1 MLTRHH
7 VLFQFADASTQTEDV
22 VTKNVEKQVG
32 VGPVVPSMKVSFDDS
47 SCGGGGGGGGG
58 ATAGLENEEYGGPG
72 GLPTP
77 LNLRRRTEPILPQA
91 GATMGLIFGV
101 RNQMEML
108 NTRIGRPDDGDE
120 GAKGGNKGGGPD
132 FTSISGP
139 FMSFLGE
146 DKRRR
151 VTQMTAYSRTVSAG
165 ERCFFVLLLLVT
177 FIYAV
182 GIITAVVL
190 LSCIMFFT

>member
-1 MLTRHH
+1 M
-7 VLFQFADASTQTEDV
+7 
-22 VTKNVEKQVG
+22 TKTVEKQIG
-32 VGPVVPSMKVSFDDS
+32 VGSVVVPSMKVSFDDS
-47 SCGGGGGGGGG
+47 SCGGGGGGGGE

-77 LNLRRRTEPILPQA
+77 LNLRRKTEPILPQA

-108 NTRIGRPDDGDE
+108 NTRIGRPDDDGDE
-120 GAKGGNKGGGPD
+120 GAKEGNKGGGGPD

-182 GIITAVVL
+182 GIVTAVVL

>member
-1 MLTRHH
+1 MSKTKTVNKQPA
-7 VLFQFADASTQTEDV
+7 VL
-22 VTKNVEKQVG
+22 
-32 VGPVVPSMKVSFDDS
+32 PIKVSFDDS
-47 SCGGGGGGGGG
+47 SC
-58 ATAGLENEEYGGPG
+58 TAVEKEEEFVP
-72 GLPTP
+72 PTQP
-77 LNLRRRTEPILPQA
+77 NLRRKTEPILPQA

-108 NTRIGRPDDGDE
+108 NTRIGRSEEEEDVHGR
-120 GAKGGNKGGGPD
+120 AKGPD

>member
-1 MLTRHH
+1 MQCIYIFAHFLGLFNLTATN
-7 VLFQFADASTQTEDV
+7 LFSDASTQTEDV
-22 VTKNVEKQVG
+22 VTKIVDIKQPAVL
-32 VGPVVPSMKVSFDDS
+32 PIKVSFDDS
-47 SCGGGGGGGGG
+47 SC
-58 ATAGLENEEYGGPG
+58 AAVEREEEFEP
-72 GLPTP
+72 PTP
-77 LNLRRRTEPILPQA
+77 TNLRRKTEPILPQA

-108 NTRIGRPDDGDE
+108 NTRIGRSEEEDVNGRT
-120 GAKGGNKGGGPD
+120 KGPD

-182 GIITAVVL
+182 GIITAIVL